1 MTNKKRIIL
10 PVIILAL
17 GILAMFAFSN
27 MKKPPEEKEKIDNT
41 PIVAVESISVTPM
54 SMEVTSYGIVKPK
67 YETTLVAQVNGE
79 IIELSSVFERGG
91 FVKKGQ
97 LLAKIDPNDYQA
109 ALIEA
114 QASMANARAA
124 LEQEVAHGKVAKKEW
139 DQITDTSPTELSLRK
154 PQLAKELAR
163 VKSAQAA
170 VLRAERNLQR
180 TEIRSPYDAMIESR
194 DVGLGAF
201 VTPGKQIGRLLG
213 TSIAEVRLPVADNQV
228 QFLINNGKN
237 AKVKIV
243 SDYSGQEVEWEAK
256 IIRDEGVIDSKSRM
270 GYLVAQVENPYN
282 LNNKKN
288 HKSPLRFGAYVNAK
302 IIGLRIDSAAVI
314 PRHLVSDGKV
324 AILDEDLKLHLADI
338 DIIREQGANVIVAN
352 GLVDGDQL
360 IISSLD
366 YPVEGMQLALMSVET
381 ETEDESDAETEVK
394 TQIASNDGEGE

>member
-1 MTNKKRIIL
+1 VTNKKRIIL

-139 DQITDTSPTELSLRK
+139 DQINFDVEFSYKDKLNDIS
-154 PQLAKELAR
+154 QNDNN
-163 VKSAQAA
+163 VKL
-170 VLRAERNLQR
+170 V
-180 TEIRSPYDAMIESR
+180 
-194 DVGLGAF
+194 F
-201 VTPGKQIGRLLG
+201 
-213 TSIAEVRLPVADNQV
+213 
-228 QFLINNGKN
+228 
-237 AKVKIV
+237 
-243 SDYSGQEVEWEAK
+243 
-256 IIRDEGVIDSKSRM
+256 IIK
-270 GYLVAQVENPYN
+270 
-282 LNNKKN
+282 LN
-288 HKSPLRFGAYVNAK
+288 
-302 IIGLRIDSAAVI
+302 
-314 PRHLVSDGKV
+314 
-324 AILDEDLKLHLADI
+324 
-338 DIIREQGANVIVAN
+338 
-352 GLVDGDQL
+352 
-360 IISSLD
+360 
-366 YPVEGMQLALMSVET
+366 YP
-381 ETEDESDAETEVK
+381 
-394 TQIASNDGEGE
+394 I